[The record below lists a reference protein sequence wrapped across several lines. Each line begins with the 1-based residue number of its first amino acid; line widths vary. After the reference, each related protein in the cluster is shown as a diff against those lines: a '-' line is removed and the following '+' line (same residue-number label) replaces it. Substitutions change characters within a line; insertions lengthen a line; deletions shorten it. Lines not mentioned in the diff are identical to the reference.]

1 MNAKFPQINNVVR
14 RGTQMVP
21 KLQRLLMG
29 IVVSVGTVA
38 LVATAAAHDVR
49 TSAYQGRGYGRIKE
63 NHTFLMACDVSADGW
78 GVGIYAQ
85 SNVNKEYHVP
95 DGNGSRDGCGE
106 GRLDPGEF
114 VINARI
120 CTAGPDNVQHCNVM
134 NP

>member
-21 KLQRLLMG
+21 KLQRP
-29 IVVSVGTVA
+29 
-38 LVATAAAHDVR
+38 
-49 TSAYQGRGYGRIKE
+49 
-63 NHTFLMACDVSADGW
+63 
-78 GVGIYAQ
+78 
-85 SNVNKEYHVP
+85 SNVNKEYHYP
-95 DGNGSRDGCGE
+95 DGNGSRDGCGV